1 VHPGRYWRCKTK
13 YFLQPQVRQV
23 DLKAGIFNPM
33 KDIVFKEARI
43 INKGK
48 IAEGDIWV
56 RGDRIERVDPSIQ
69 LPQQALEIPVN
80 GRYILP
86 GIIDDQVHF
95 REPGLEYKATI
106 YSESRAAIA
115 GGVTSFME
123 MPNTKPPAV
132 TQELLEAKYHIAST
146 NAWANYSFF
155 MGATNDNLEEVL
167 KTDREN
173 VCGVKVFMG
182 SSTGNMLVDNKETL
196 ERLFAS
202 CQSLIA
208 AHCEDESTIRANMA
222 EAQSRYG
229 TVIPPSAHP
238 WIRSREA
245 CYLSSSMAIELAKKH
260 NTRFHVL
267 HISTKEETNLFEKGP
282 VANKRITSE
291 ACTHHMYFSDQDY
304 ISLGN
309 QIKCN
314 PAIKTEEDRAAILAA
329 VLDDRIDIIASD
341 HAPHT
346 WEEKSEPYMNAPAG
360 LPLVQH
366 TLQMM
371 LSHWRKGTITLER
384 IIEKMCH
391 APADCFRMVDRG
403 YLDEGYFA
411 DIVLLDVDKDFSV
424 GKQNTFYKCGWSP
437 LEGQTLPGVI
447 EGTWVNGNRVFDNG
461 EIIGGPSGKRL
472 RFRA

>member
-1 VHPGRYWRCKTK
+1 
-13 YFLQPQVRQV
+13 
-23 DLKAGIFNPM
+23 M

-48 IAEGDIWV
+48 IIEADIWV
-56 RGDRIERVDPSIQ
+56 RGDRIERIDPSIQ
-69 LPQQALEIPVN
+69 LPQQATEIPVN
-80 GRYILP
+80 GRHIMP

-95 REPGLEYKATI
+95 REPGLEYKANI
-106 YSESRAAIA
+106 YTESRAAVA

-132 TQELLEAKYHIAST
+132 TQELLEAKYRIAST
-146 NAWANYSFF
+146 NGWGNYSFF

-167 KTDREN
+167 KTDRET

-182 SSTGNMLVDNKETL
+182 SSTGNMLVDNRDTL

-208 AHCEDESTIRANMA
+208 AHCEDEGTIRANMA

-229 TVIPPSAHP
+229 SMIPPSAHP

-267 HISTKEETNLFEKGP
+267 HISTKDEISLFEQGP
-282 VANKRITSE
+282 VMNKRITSE
-291 ACTHHMYFSDQDY
+291 ACAHHMYFSDQDY
-304 ISLGN
+304 IALGN

-314 PAIKTEEDRAAILAA
+314 PAIKTEEDREAILRA
-329 VLDDRIDIIASD
+329 VMDDRIDIIASD

-346 WEEKSEPYMNAPAG
+346 WEEKSGDYMSAPAG

-371 LSHWRKGTITLER
+371 LSHWQNGTIALER
-384 IIEKMCH
+384 IIDKMCH
-391 APADCFRMVDRG
+391 APADCFRIVDRG
-403 YLDEGYFA
+403 YVEEGYYA
-411 DIVLLDVDKDFSV
+411 DIVLLDLTKGYKVSKE
-424 GKQNTFYKCGWSP
+424 NILYKCGWSP
-437 LEGQTLPGVI
+437 LEGRVLPGVI
-447 EGTWVNGNRVFDNG
+447 EGTWVNGTRLFDSG
-461 EIIGGPSGKRL
+461 QIIGAPAGKRL
-472 RFRA
+472 RFKL